1 MISFTALRES
11 LPLAPRPWLD
21 AIISLDQ
28 KWSIVTRDRAAAF
41 VAQIA
46 HESAQFTHLQENLNY
61 RAERLVVVWP
71 KRFPTLESARP
82 YEHNPEKL
90 ANKVYAGRLG
100 NRDEASGDGW
110 RYRGRGPMQLTFHD
124 NYSAAEA
131 GTGLPF
137 VAAPDLL
144 MDPRDGLTSAA
155 WYWKSHGCNELADD
169 TATDDDM
176 ADFVRETQIIN
187 GGTLGITERIALW
200 KKLKAAFA

>member
-90 ANKVYAGRLG
+90 ANKVYAARFG

-124 NYSAAEA
+124 NYNAAEA

-144 MDPRDGLTSAA
+144 MDSRDGLTSAA